1 MSDTQQGKGVYV
13 PAAADL
19 SRFDDVVQ
27 GTGGVFIKD
36 IPANTIL
43 QIDVADAV
51 FTVLVVDPAGR
62 KIRIQGSQYIPE
74 LTDAIMSGSTFG
86 GSFLKEWWIGIGMCL
101 EILIPGREPPRLT
114 TSMVQKISIVT
125 NGTATVQ

>member
-1 MSDTQQGKGVYV
+1 MSDTQQGKGVYF

-51 FTVLVVDPAGR
+51 FTVMVVAPAGR
-62 KIRIQGSQYIPE
+62 KLRIQSSQYIPE
-74 LTDAIMSGSTFG
+74 LTDAILSGSTFG
-86 GSFLKEWWIGIGMCL
+86 GCMLKEGWIGVGMFL
-101 EILIPGREPPRLT
+101 EIFIPGRELPRIT
-114 TSMVQKISIVT
+114 TAMVQKISIVT
-125 NGTATVQ
+125 SGSSSIQ

>member
-1 MSDTQQGKGVYV
+1 MIDHADGAYI
-13 PAAADL
+13 PEAADL
-19 SRFDDVVQ
+19 SKFDDVVQ
-27 GTGGVFIKD
+27 RTRGILIKD
-36 IPANTIL
+36 IPANTVL
-43 QIDVADAV
+43 QIDVNDAI
-51 FTVLVVDPAGR
+51 FTVLVVNPAER
-62 KIRIQGSQYIPE
+62 KIQIQGSQYIPE

-86 GSFLKEWWIGIGMCL
+86 GSFLKEGWIGIGMCL